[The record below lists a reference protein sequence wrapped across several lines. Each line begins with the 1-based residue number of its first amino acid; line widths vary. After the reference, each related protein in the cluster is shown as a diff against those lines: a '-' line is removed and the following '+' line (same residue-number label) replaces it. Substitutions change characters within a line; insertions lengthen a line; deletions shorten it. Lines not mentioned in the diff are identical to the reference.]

1 MPLSVGKITLLKEKG
16 GMGGRLIRRPLSRDR
31 PGILKEE
38 ERTNIFFFFFPIHS
52 LVLVI
57 ENKMVF
63 SLSLELMV
71 TQKTMQFK
79 LYTKDYIT
87 IMYPA

>member
-1 MPLSVGKITLLKEKG
+1 M
-16 GMGGRLIRRPLSRDR
+16 
-31 PGILKEE
+31 
-38 ERTNIFFFFFPIHS
+38 F
-52 LVLVI
+52 
-57 ENKMVF
+57 F

-71 TQKTMQFK
+71 TQETTQFK

>member
-1 MPLSVGKITLLKEKG
+1 
-16 GMGGRLIRRPLSRDR
+16 
-31 PGILKEE
+31 
-38 ERTNIFFFFFPIHS
+38 
-52 LVLVI
+52 
-57 ENKMVF
+57 MVF